1 MSNNVSGA
9 EFEEVI
15 PAGVCVCVDSIA
27 QLELYAA
34 RLGALSLP
42 LSLAAPGPG
51 PEANGAATSEGGQWS
66 DRRGAHEVY
75 LRVNPGLGAGHH
87 EKVITAGKACST
99 VLLYVLVI
107 SYCTYG
113 SYIDYKYHRV

>member
-15 PAGVCVCVDSIA
+15 RAGVCVCVDSIA

-34 RLGALSLP
+34 RLGALSL
-42 LSLAAPGPG
+42 AAHPGPG
-51 PEANGAATSEGGQWS
+51 QKSNGAATSEGGQWR

-87 EKVITAGKACST
+87 EKVITAGKACFT
-99 VLLYVLVI
+99 VL
-107 SYCTYG
+107 
-113 SYIDYKYHRV
+113 

>member
-15 PAGVCVCVDSIA
+15 RAGVCVCVDSIA

-42 LSLAAPGPG
+42 LSLAAHPGPG
-51 PEANGAATSEGGQWS
+51 PEANGAATREGGQWS
-66 DRRGAHEVY
+66 DRRGAHKVY

-87 EKVITAGKACST
+87 
-99 VLLYVLVI
+99 
-107 SYCTYG
+107 
-113 SYIDYKYHRV
+113 